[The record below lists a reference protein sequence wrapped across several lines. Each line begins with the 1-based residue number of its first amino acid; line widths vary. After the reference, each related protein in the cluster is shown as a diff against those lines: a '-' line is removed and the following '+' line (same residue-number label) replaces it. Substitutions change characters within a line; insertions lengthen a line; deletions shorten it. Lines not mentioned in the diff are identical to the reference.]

1 MGLARRVQSEL
12 ALAGGREGALRGAA
26 ANPRI
31 LSRIPRMRLR
41 SFAFPSV
48 TMGECGGGGGGR
60 EEGGFGVSFSPQ
72 SLL

>member
-12 ALAGGREGALRGAA
+12 ALAGGREGSLRGAA

-48 TMGECGGGGGGR
+48 TMGR
-60 EEGGFGVSFSPQ
+60 GGFGVSFSPVPIVRRVFTV
-72 SLL
+72 

>member
-1 MGLARRVQSEL
+1 MGPARRVQSEL

-48 TMGECGGGGGGR
+48 TMGGVLRWGMR
-60 EEGGFGVSFSPQ
+60 EEGGFGVSFSP
-72 SLL
+72 